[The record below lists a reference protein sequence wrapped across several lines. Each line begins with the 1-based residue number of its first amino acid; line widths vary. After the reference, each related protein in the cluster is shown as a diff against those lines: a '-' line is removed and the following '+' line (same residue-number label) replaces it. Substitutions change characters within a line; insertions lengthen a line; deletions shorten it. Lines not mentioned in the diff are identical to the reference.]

1 MIFNLKYSAFLVVF
15 FTLLGF
21 RTLSAQK
28 GYEVGAHVGTATYFG
43 DLNTNLNIG
52 NPGIAIGLQTRRNLN
67 DRISLAAGLTFGQI
81 SAHDENSN
89 NFYERTRNLSFK
101 SNVFDLNFAL
111 EFNFFKY
118 VHGSSDYFYT
128 PYIFG
133 GLSFMSYNPKT
144 EIDGTTY
151 NLRDYATEGQFDSQ
165 EYGLITPAFVFGFG
179 FKWDI
184 NRDWSLNTTLSG
196 RNVFSDYI
204 DDVSG
209 TYPDFAAQES
219 RRGEIGV
226 LLSNPS
232 LDPDFAVPGQQRGN
246 GKSNDMVYFFT
257 IGIMRY
263 FGQIECPA
271 ITKNLY

>member
-1 MIFNLKYSAFLVVF
+1 MIFKLKRSILTIVF
-15 FTLLGF
+15 FTLMGISA
-21 RTLSAQK
+21 LSAQK
-28 GYEVGAHVGTATYFG
+28 GYEVGVNIGTATYFG
-43 DLNTNLNIG
+43 DLNTNLSIG
-52 NPGIAIGLQTRRNLN
+52 DPGIAIGLLTRRNVN
-67 DRISLAAGLTFGQI
+67 DRISLVAGLTFGQI
-81 SAHDENSN
+81 GANDANST
-89 NFYERTRNLSFK
+89 NFYERTRNLSFN
-101 SNVFDLNFAL
+101 SNIFDVNFAL

-118 VHGSSDYFYT
+118 IHGSSDYFYT

-144 EIDGTTY
+144 ELDGTTY
-151 NLRDYATEGQFDSQ
+151 TLRDFGTEGQFDSG

-184 NRDWSLNTTLSG
+184 NRDWSLNTSLSG

-209 TYPDFAAQES
+209 AYPDFATQEA
-219 RRGEIGV
+219 RRGVIGRQ
-226 LLSNPS
+226 LSNPS

-257 IGIMRY
+257 IGIMKY
-263 FGQIECPA
+263 FGQLECPA
-271 ITKNLY
+271 ITKNIY